1 MQTKGSTDPYIAA
14 FEQEGKQQM
23 SEKPPF
29 ADYIGFIQ
37 GFYQNYPDKP
47 VLRPFKLPSTNQMLE
62 NWRMLSGAEQ
72 P

>member
-1 MQTKGSTDPYIAA
+1 MQIKGSTDPYIAA

-29 ADYIGFIQ
+29 ADCIGFIQ
-37 GFYQNYPDKP
+37 GFYQNCPDEP
-47 VLRPFKLPSTNQMLE
+47 MSRPFKLPSPKQMLE

-72 P
+72 L